1 MGESRDRLFFLP
13 ACHRPNPPRRDR
25 RKGRPER
32 PRHPG
37 CNRRI
42 NKLLRGRLWPRS
54 PAWRPRAVPRRAGL
68 AGAHLPSADQEKTAA
83 KTKRPAANKIFPRNK
98 KTKNTA
104 TCGQLFRHLGWG
116 LSFNN
121 AKKNHP
127 PIAPITRRGL
137 RPQPKEEDLTQR
149 SWRGLRPQPNCGL
162 RIADCGLRIA
172 D

>member
-37 CNRRI
+37 CKRRI

-68 AGAHLPSADQEKTAA
+68 AGAHLPRADQEKTAA
-83 KTKRPAANKIFPRNK
+83 KTKRPAANKIFSRNK
-98 KTKNTA
+98 KLKTPRLAGSYSA
-104 TCGQLFRHLGWG
+104 TWAGVCR
-116 LSFNN
+116 S
-121 AKKNHP
+121 
-127 PIAPITRRGL
+127 ITRRRIIRRL
-137 RPQPKEEDLTQR
+137 RRLRGAAFGRNQKKKISRRGRRERREDNEFYPFVLR
-149 SWRGLRPQPNCGL
+149 SLRSL
-162 RIADCGLRIA
+162 R
-172 D
+172 